1 MCHMHIYTSQLN
13 DIQGDMQYSKE
24 IVTALL
30 ILPTAHEVVGHRGIL
45 TGFLAYKELHLE
57 WKLITMTPKV
67 RI

>member
-24 IVTALL
+24 IMTALL
-30 ILPTAHEVVGHRGIL
+30 ILPTAHTVVGHRGIF
-45 TGFLAYKELHLE
+45 TESLAYKELSLE